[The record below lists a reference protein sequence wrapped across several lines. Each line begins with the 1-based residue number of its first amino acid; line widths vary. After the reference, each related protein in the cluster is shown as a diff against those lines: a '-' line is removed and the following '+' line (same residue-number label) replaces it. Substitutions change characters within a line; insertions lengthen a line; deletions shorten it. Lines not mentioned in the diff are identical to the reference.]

1 MDFNFIS
8 QINRNWK
15 CLLQNAKPNES
26 NRTRMHQSCIAFF
39 FFFNIIIFYFDKIIL
54 QNYLQIMNSASMF
67 MCRLLVF
74 LGLMMQLNE

>member
-1 MDFNFIS
+1 MPPSERKTKWIQSNE
-8 QINRNWK
+8 
-15 CLLQNAKPNES
+15 NAS
-26 NRTRMHQSCIAFF
+26 IVHRF